1 MKLAV
6 RGSRPRYGAG
16 SPDQSRIATLL
27 GHDFLSEAWAAR
39 RKKGG
44 GGLSLTGARERRPR
58 VNADTRATLPGFPP
72 SKWKRGSGE
81 SRRGPGGVLQ
91 LSAQVCFCRQ
101 EPGRSVWIP
110 GRSGWRAAGVFFL
123 PEFSPCF
130 PCTPSQCCGINFAFV
145 NSFPCSVKCL
155 STSSLET

>member
-1 MKLAV
+1 M
-6 RGSRPRYGAG
+6 
-16 SPDQSRIATLL
+16 IATLL

-58 VNADTRATLPGFPP
+58 VNAGTPTTLPGFPP
-72 SKWKRGSGE
+72 SRLGTGLLASGAKGRE
-81 SRRGPGGVLQ
+81 ACRSFRQ
-91 LSAQVCFCRQ
+91 KFASAARCLA
-101 EPGRSVWIP
+101 
-110 GRSGWRAAGVFFL
+110 GRSGFQVALGGGLLECFSL

-130 PCTPSQCCGINFAFV
+130 PCTPSQCCGINFTFV